1 MTLQSMTLLI
11 PSELL
16 TQLQQRVTDNPEL
29 LHQFVIQAIEHELQR
44 NQTTSRKQAFWDN
57 LETIR
62 TQMQTEGI
70 EINPDEIWGDV
81 RDRSPGREVI
91 L

>member
-44 NQTTSRKQAFWDN
+44 NQTTRHKQAFWDN

-62 TQMQTEGI
+62 AEMQTEGI
-70 EINPDEIWGDV
+70 EINPNEIWADV